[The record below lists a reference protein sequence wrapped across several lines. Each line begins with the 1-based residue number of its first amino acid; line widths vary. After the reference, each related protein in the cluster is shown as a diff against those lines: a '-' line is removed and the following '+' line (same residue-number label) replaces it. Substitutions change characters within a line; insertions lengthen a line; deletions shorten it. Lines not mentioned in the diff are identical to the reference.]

1 MATTPVLLAA
11 LLVTS
16 FAVDIQ
22 TGRRNEV
29 KAMFFNLLLPLRLL
43 WESLRA
49 GSEEKLTVAT
59 GRSQARGRQSEQRS
73 TTSVGLEEVTMGTVL
88 ALSSPQ
94 FPVRALGSTGTVLAH
109 RRPAAAVS
117 ETAWL
122 TATIRPAGTFGRN
135 DTSRLRA
142 LLDAL
147 SACASIVVLDLQ
159 AARLRSLGAGE
170 VIEDA
175 AWDLERRGGCL
186 LCTNVD
192 SESRACLSA
201 AGDHAVLRDDASQLL
216 APKVT
221 SGLRP
226 EVRDGTYLGLV
237 GGAPQTQL
245 KALDTA

>member
-1 MATTPVLLAA
+1 
-11 LLVTS
+11 
-16 FAVDIQ
+16 
-22 TGRRNEV
+22 
-29 KAMFFNLLLPLRLL
+29 
-43 WESLRA
+43 
-49 GSEEKLTVAT
+49 
-59 GRSQARGRQSEQRS
+59 
-73 TTSVGLEEVTMGTVL
+73 MGTVL
-88 ALSSPQ
+88 ALSSPE
-94 FPVRALGSTGTVLAH
+94 FPVRTLGSTGTVLAH
-109 RRPAAAVS
+109 SRSTAAVS

-159 AARLRSLGAGE
+159 VARLRSLGAGE

-186 LCTNVD
+186 LCINVN

-201 AGDHAVLRDDASQLL
+201 AGDHAVLMDDASQLL
-216 APKVT
+216 TPRVT

-226 EVRDGTYLGLV
+226 EVRDGTYLGRV
-237 GGAPQTQL
+237 GGAPQTQR

>member
-1 MATTPVLLAA
+1 
-11 LLVTS
+11 
-16 FAVDIQ
+16 
-22 TGRRNEV
+22 
-29 KAMFFNLLLPLRLL
+29 
-43 WESLRA
+43 
-49 GSEEKLTVAT
+49 
-59 GRSQARGRQSEQRS
+59 
-73 TTSVGLEEVTMGTVL
+73 MGTVL
-88 ALSSPQ
+88 ALSSPE
-94 FPVRALGSTGTVLAH
+94 FPVRTLGSTGTVLAQ
-109 RRPAAAVS
+109 RRSTAAVS

-159 AARLRSLGAGE
+159 VARLRSLGAGE

-186 LCTNVD
+186 LCINVD
-192 SESRACLSA
+192 SESRACLLA
-201 AGDHAVLRDDASQLL
+201 AGDHAVLMDDASQLL
-216 APKVT
+216 TSRVT
-221 SGLRP
+221 SGPRP

-237 GGAPQTQL
+237 GGAPQAKL

>member
-1 MATTPVLLAA
+1 
-11 LLVTS
+11 
-16 FAVDIQ
+16 
-22 TGRRNEV
+22 
-29 KAMFFNLLLPLRLL
+29 
-43 WESLRA
+43 
-49 GSEEKLTVAT
+49 
-59 GRSQARGRQSEQRS
+59 
-73 TTSVGLEEVTMGTVL
+73 MGTVL
-88 ALSSPQ
+88 ALSSPE
-94 FPVRALGSTGTVLAH
+94 FPVRTLGSTGTVLAQ
-109 RRPAAAVS
+109 RRSTAAVS

-159 AARLRSLGAGE
+159 VARLRSVGAGE

-186 LCTNVD
+186 LCINVD

-201 AGDHAVLRDDASQLL
+201 AGDHAVLMDDASQLL
-216 APKVT
+216 TPRVT

>member
-1 MATTPVLLAA
+1 
-11 LLVTS
+11 
-16 FAVDIQ
+16 
-22 TGRRNEV
+22 
-29 KAMFFNLLLPLRLL
+29 
-43 WESLRA
+43 
-49 GSEEKLTVAT
+49 
-59 GRSQARGRQSEQRS
+59 
-73 TTSVGLEEVTMGTVL
+73 MGTVL
-88 ALSSPQ
+88 ALSSPE
-94 FPVRALGSTGTVLAH
+94 FLARS
-109 RRPAAAVS
+109 RRAAAVS

-159 AARLRSLGAGE
+159 VARLRGLGVGE

-186 LCTNVD
+186 LCINVD

-201 AGDHAVLRDDASQLL
+201 AGDHAVLIDDASQLL
-216 APKVT
+216 TPRVT
-221 SGLRP
+221 HGLRP

-237 GGAPQTQL
+237 GGAPQTQR
-245 KALDTA
+245 KASDTA